1 MYKMLDN
8 NFVLS
13 ILISSISTLFIHIAN
28 KKDENR
34 EIPINKNEIIKIF
47 GIIFIVCN
55 AFFFLKKNKMSGG
68 GNMSSINLPSG
79 ENLLTHSS
87 RPPF

>member
-1 MYKMLDN
+1 MYKMLEN
-8 NFVLS
+8 NLVLS
-13 ILISSISTLFIHIAN
+13 VLISSISTLFIHIAN
-28 KKDENR
+28 KKEENSV
-34 EIPINKNEIIKIF
+34 EPINKHEIIKIF

-55 AFFFLKKNKMSGG
+55 AFLFLKKNKMSGG
-68 GNMSSINLPSG
+68 SMSTVNMPSG

>member
-1 MYKMLDN
+1 MLEN
-8 NFVLS
+8 NLVLS
-13 ILISSISTLFIHIAN
+13 VLISSISTLFIHIAN
-28 KKDENR
+28 KKEENR
-34 EIPINKNEIIKIF
+34 GEPINKNEIIKIF

-55 AFFFLKKNKMSGG
+55 AFFFFKKNKMSGG
-68 GNMSSINLPSG
+68 SMSAVNMPSG